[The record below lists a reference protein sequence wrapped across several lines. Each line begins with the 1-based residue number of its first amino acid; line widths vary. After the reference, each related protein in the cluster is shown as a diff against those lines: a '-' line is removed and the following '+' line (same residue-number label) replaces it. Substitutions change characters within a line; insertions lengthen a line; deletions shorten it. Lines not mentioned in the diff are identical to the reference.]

1 VSYQDVASN
10 YAWVAVIQ
18 VNVQVFEIGRAAGDC
33 VKSISQITTSNK
45 QDLISF
51 KKQVIFN
58 HFYFMCISLK
68 KNYDER

>member
-1 VSYQDVASN
+1 MGNQDVASN

-18 VNVQVFEIGRAAGDC
+18 VNVKVFEIGRAAGDC

-51 KKQVIFN
+51 TKQIISNLTIFIL
-58 HFYFMCISLK
+58 CIPV
-68 KNYDER
+68 